1 MSFLFPQNNKKVT
14 RHFYS
19 KSHGITSLNFTKTD
33 HKKAESIALEASH
46 SAPIM
51 KIRVS
56 NSMII
61 NFNIKE
67 EISDYSD
74 DIAVDSITDS
84 INDKETL
91 PISEECG
98 LDLDEPIYHINN
110 TWK

>member
-1 MSFLFPQNNKKVT
+1 MSIFLFLILNLCFLLIIYINID
-14 RHFYS
+14 
-19 KSHGITSLNFTKTD
+19 GITSLNFTKYD

-74 DIAVDSITDS
+74 
-84 INDKETL
+84 
-91 PISEECG
+91 G
-98 LDLDEPIYHINN
+98 L
-110 TWK
+110 